1 MVATY
6 DPNTDIGKVRLYT
19 GIETDVTTALLEDE
33 EIQVL
38 IDTEGDLKL
47 AAAMACDLIAN
58 SEAFVLKVI
67 SLLDLRTDGPAVA
80 RALRDHA
87 TALRKQYDE
96 SGGWPGFEI
105 AEEPDTTFGYRIL
118 RGKNWLRNR
127 VELTE

>member
-38 IDTEGDLKL
+38 IDNEGDTRL

-58 SEAFVLKVI
+58 SEAMVLKVI
-67 SLLDLRTDGPAVA
+67 SLLDLKTDGPAVA
-80 RALRDHA
+80 RSLRDHA
-87 TALRKQYDE
+87 TLLRAQYAAGADADD
-96 SGGWPGFEI
+96 PGFDI
-105 AEEPDTTFGYRIL
+105 AEQPDTAMGYRI
-118 RGKNWLRNR
+118 RWGKLWLAR
-127 VELTE
+127 